1 MPGFFRR
8 LFSSDIGP
16 PPQPDVAHK
25 PSFPGQRIV
34 ETIYS
39 DSKRERAFI
48 TTDESGHFRI
58 IIQWWDT
65 SDWNDWQ
72 KAFWCGQ
79 GCSSLTDSLQ
89 RARELVDEGLRCSRQ
104 VG

>member
-1 MPGFFRR
+1 MLGFLRR

-16 PPQPDVAHK
+16 PPPPDMAHQ

-34 ETIYS
+34 ETNYS

-48 TTDESGHFRI
+48 TIDETGHYRI

-72 KAFWCGQ
+72 QAFWGEQ
-79 GCSSLTDSLQ
+79 GSNSHTDSLQ
-89 RARELVDEGLRCSRQ
+89 RARELADEGVRCSRQ
-104 VG
+104 AG